1 MSKILTC
8 LAICVVLQYGTALA
22 ADSTQSAAPVDGS
35 KNLHWSNAVVLGI
48 VEGVTEYLPVSSTG
62 HLLLTERIMGMSR
75 TSEAREAADAYAII
89 IQIGAIFAV
98 FGIYRK
104 RILEMI
110 RGLLGRDA
118 TGLRLAIMLVVG
130 FLPAAVVGP
139 LLEHQIKA
147 HLFGPWPIVVGWLVG
162 GIAIFFKSNNRGQ
175 ESVTSTEGIRWQ
187 HALVIGLFQVT
198 AMWPGV
204 SRSLATIMGGMI
216 AGLSIATAVEFSF
229 LLGLITL
236 GAATSYEMMH
246 LGGAVVTAYGIGPS
260 LTGIICSFIA
270 AWLSVKWL
278 LSYVRNRG
286 LTLFGYYRILL
297 AAVTA
302 LLLYSG
308 VI

>member
-1 MSKILTC
+1 
-8 LAICVVLQYGTALA
+8 
-22 ADSTQSAAPVDGS
+22 
-35 KNLHWSNAVVLGI
+35 
-48 VEGVTEYLPVSSTG
+48 
-62 HLLLTERIMGMSR
+62 MGMSR